1 MSGFF
6 VMHKSK
12 VTAFII
18 KLKQEYRSGWI
29 PFDARN
35 RLGISNKLYG
45 KLFHHAIELKLLRKG
60 KRGYFIR
67 SFTLQL
73 HILFGHGS
81 THIRIPN
88 IDESYQKTVQWTLM
102 SLINH
107 KVSKQYASARKTI
120 LKKEGK
126 DTDQWINPKELSGKL
141 REGVL
146 ANVRIS
152 SRQIG
157 KAIGVSF
164 VKANQLINK
173 MKADGL
179 LTIIKP
185 KYMKRKRKRSK
196 KKKPTSLGYKM
207 YVHRKK
213 NNMWL
218 AERLVVEIHEFKKD
232 RLNDYLPFLNPS
244 IM

>member
-1 MSGFF
+1 
-6 VMHKSK
+6 MHKSK

-18 KLKQEYRSGWI
+18 KLKQAYRSGWI
-29 PFDARN
+29 PFDAKN
-35 RLGISNKLYG
+35 CIGISNKLYG

-67 SFTLQL
+67 SFKLQL
-73 HILFGHGS
+73 YLIFGYGS
-81 THIRIPN
+81 NNIRIENKDKPY
-88 IDESYQKTVQWTLM
+88 DELVQWVLL
-102 SLINH
+102 SLVNH
-107 KVSKQYASARKTI
+107 KISQQIASARKTI

-126 DTDQWINPKELSGKL
+126 DINRRMDSKILSSKL
-141 REGVL
+141 KEGVL
-146 ANVRIS
+146 AQVRIS

-157 KAIGVSF
+157 KAIEVSF

-179 LTIIKP
+179 ITIIQP
-185 KYMKRKRKRSK
+185 MYMKRKKSDSK
-196 KKKPTSLGYKM
+196 EKKNSSLGYKM

-218 AERLVVEIHEFKKD
+218 AERLIVEVERFKKYKIND
-232 RLNDYLPFLNPS
+232 RLPFPNPS